1 MGKWIKIIVGIALIF
16 GSVGAIDVGDISVAR
31 FLIQELVGVYSLVSG
46 LARLYTCLLY
56 TSPSPRDS

>member
-31 FLIQELVGVYSLVSG
+31 FLIQELVGMYSLISG
-46 LARLYTCLLY
+46 IARLYTEVRY
-56 TSPSPRDS
+56 